1 MDGSKIHLSV
11 KKLGGG
17 ASSDTDNDFFGL
29 LRNVLRGHFSAQD
42 AERVMSKF
50 KEVCDMF
57 IIILGVLASAVI
69 SHLKP
74 KHLSF
79 YCIVT
84 LIILMD
90 FQFHFFFNN
99 I

>member
-29 LRNVLRGHFSAQD
+29 LRIFLRGHFSAQD

-57 IIILGVLASAVI
+57 IIILGVLSPNTLA
-69 SHLKP
+69 
-74 KHLSF
+74 F
-79 YCIVT
+79 IV
-84 LIILMD
+84 L
-90 FQFHFFFNN
+90 
-99 I
+99 